1 MWERCEKKRDCVLRS
16 PWSANAP
23 NCHPYLDELLRDE
36 VVLGTVDELGT
47 AEVEVETV
55 EVELE
60 TGDDK
65 GTLWRERWVAVS
77 HQIKMVKC

>member
-1 MWERCEKKRDCVLRS
+1 MGT
-16 PWSANAP
+16 
-23 NCHPYLDELLRDE
+23 LDELLRDE

-65 GTLWRERWVAVS
+65 GTLDEVVL
-77 HQIKMVKC
+77 